1 MPEETP
7 KTAADVLS
15 SDAPHIRKSAQPATL
30 SNEVLLQMLIDS
42 QKQQAESNRML
53 ADALLESRKPYVDPK
68 VLEQKRL
75 ALEERQAQIR
85 QEARQ
90 RAANK
95 QQCPHLRD
103 NETSSINWME
113 HSNNIIKGVCSNC
126 FSEFDTRIKADR
138 DLLIRNPKAIQKMGR
153 AGQHANTRRIG
164 Q

>member
-1 MPEETP
+1 MADETAKDILSTEKP
-7 KTAADVLS
+7 HVRKT
-15 SDAPHIRKSAQPATL
+15 DAPASLSAET
-30 SNEVLLQMLIDS
+30 LLQMLLDS
-42 QKQQAESNRML
+42 QKQNAESNKLL
-53 ADALLESRKPYVDPK
+53 ADAILESRKPYVDPK

-95 QQCPHLRD
+95 QQCPHIRD

-126 FSEFDTRIKADR
+126 FSEFDTRIPADR
-138 DLLIRNPKAIQKMGR
+138 NLLIQNPKAIQKMGR
-153 AGQHANTRRIG
+153 AGQHTNTRRNG